1 MKLYMW
7 SIVGLLM
14 VGGCHPSEQITE
26 PPATPAKATP
36 TKTTVPETKPT
47 PEPAPQTKTSTANP
61 NRVYQLSDL
70 KVHPFKAGGKTLNL
84 WLMDNESKRQEGMMF
99 LVDKDVKADQGML
112 FVFKDLQPNDGK
124 HGFWMQNCP
133 LALDIAYISPKGKV
147 LNVAKGMPFNT
158 DSLPPAG
165 DYQYVIEVKQGL
177 AAGFGI
183 KAGAQLNF
191 GQLPT
196 PVE

>member
-1 MKLYMW
+1 MKQCTL
-7 SIVGLLM
+7 SLIGLLM
-14 VGGCHPSEQITE
+14 LAGCHPSEQIGSTPSQPAPPAKTE
-26 PPATPAKATP
+26 PKPTAEQPP
-36 TKTTVPETKPT
+36 ETKTTTT
-47 PEPAPQTKTSTANP
+47 TNP

-70 KVHPFKAGGKTLNL
+70 KVHPIKTGGKTLNL

-99 LVDKDVKADQGML
+99 LSDKDVKADQGML
-112 FVFKDLQPNDGK
+112 FVFKDLQRNDGK

-133 LALDIAYISPKGKV
+133 LGLDIAYISPTGKV

-158 DSLPPAG
+158 ESLPPAG

-183 KAGAQLNF
+183 NPGVQLNL
-191 GQLPT
+191 GNLPT